1 MNVFTDYYNHAVA
14 YLPSIVTAI
23 ILIVVALIVATIV
36 RSLVVNILR
45 RLRVDERLSHDPSK
59 PAQLVKPLGDLSY
72 FVVIL
77 LFLPAILANLG
88 VGTLL
93 APLTALI
100 ATLLA
105 ALPRLIG
112 AALILFIGLFVARLV
127 RNLVT
132 SFASGLDRYGARL
145 GLSGGTSLSS
155 LLGLVVYVL
164 ILLPVISATLG
175 ALGLPAVAQPVQN
188 LIDRF
193 LGAIPGVLSAALVIG
208 ISYFVGRLVA
218 DLVAGLLAGIGFDR
232 LPQALGFR
240 SGTAV
245 QVGSSPATSS
255 VTTPSKIVGTVVMV
269 AIILFATQAAL
280 NLLAFTALAG
290 LVAELIVVGGKVLAG
305 LAIFV
310 IGIYLANL
318 AAQLV
323 SSSAGSQSRLLS
335 TVARV
340 ATLVL
345 FGAMALQQMGIAL
358 QIVNLAFGL
367 TLGALAVAF
376 ALAFGLGGRE
386 AAGKVAESWRQQ
398 MQQKE

>member
-1 MNVFTDYYNHAVA
+1 MNVFTDYYNRTVA
-14 YLPSIVTAI
+14 YLPSVVTAI
-23 ILIVVALIVATIV
+23 ILIVVALIVAAIV
-36 RSLVVNILR
+36 RSVVLGVLR
-45 RLRVDERLSHDPSK
+45 RLHLDERLSHDASK
-59 PAQLVKPLGDLSY
+59 PANVAKPLGELSY
-72 FVVIL
+72 FLVIL

-93 APLTALI
+93 APLTGLV

-132 SFASGLDRYGARL
+132 SFSTGLDRYNARL
-145 GLSGGTSLSS
+145 GLSGTTSLSA

-193 LGAIPGVLSAALVIG
+193 LGAIPGVISAALVIG
-208 ISYFVGRLVA
+208 ISYFVGKLVA
-218 DLVAGLLAGIGFDR
+218 ELVSGLLAGIGFDR
-232 LPQALGFR
+232 LPQALGL
-240 SGTAV
+240 STTTGV
-245 QVGSSPATSS
+245 KVGREPA
-255 VTTPSKIVGTVVMV
+255 TTPSKIVGTVVMV
-269 AIILFATQAAL
+269 TIILFATQAAL
-280 NLLAFTALAG
+280 NLLAFTTLAS
-290 LVAELIVVGGKVLAG
+290 LLAQLIVVAGKVLAG

-310 IGIYLANL
+310 VGIYLANL

-335 TVARV
+335 NVARV

-386 AAGKVAESWRQQ
+386 AAGKVAEDWRIQLQ
-398 MQQKE
+398 RKE